1 MRVNITSSPLNVI
14 TTLFL
19 LLSISS
25 PLWVYG
31 GSTVKDQIGDK
42 SSTQEGDRSLLTYE
56 IEGLING
63 SPDPCIFR
71 NIIQAGSAECEHV
84 MLPAGFCQTCG
95 VNIDIKPESGKYEN
109 CLYLSGLEALD
120 GTINRQCMSKLDE
133 YLDMNSCDTFRR
145 RGMDRYKLWTNR
157 WIPFQRTMLRRL
169 RAPSRQ
175 IMDAF
180 IYALCELPCDCI
192 PQYNADITTPAQDIY
207 RGNCQGHAQ
216 IDLCA
221 VYPNIKLIQGQN
233 SNMSMPAAS
242 IEELPY
248 VCPRMNEWR
257 QNHPGAWFDL
267 TPTIVDSDV
276 AVFIN
281 YALDA
286 TEITHFTN
294 TSENPL
300 WQQCF
305 HLESTQQRI
314 ISI

>member
-1 MRVNITSSPLNVI
+1 
-14 TTLFL
+14 L
-19 LLSISS
+19 L
-25 PLWVYG
+25 PYEV
-31 GSTVKDQIGDK
+31 
-42 SSTQEGDRSLLTYE
+42 EGF
-56 IEGLING
+56 ING

-84 MLPAGFCQTCG
+84 VIPAGFCQTCG
-95 VNIDIKPESGKYEN
+95 VNIDIRPESGKYVN
-109 CLYLSGLEALD
+109 CLYLSGVEALD

-133 YLDMNSCDTFRR
+133 YLDMNPCDTFRR
-145 RGMDRYKLWTNR
+145 SGMNRYKRWTNR
-157 WIPFQRTMLRRL
+157 WIPLQKTMLRRL
-169 RAPSRQ
+169 RSPSRQ

-180 IYALCELPCDCI
+180 IYALCEMPCDCI

-233 SNMSMPAAS
+233 SNMSMPVANVD
-242 IEELPY
+242 ELPY
-248 VCPRMNEWR
+248 VCPKMTEWR
-257 QNHPGAWFDL
+257 TNHPGAWFDL
-267 TPTIVDSDV
+267 TPTTVDPDV
-276 AVFIN
+276 ATFIN

-286 TEITHFTN
+286 TEITHYTN
-294 TSENPL
+294 VSENPL

-305 HLESTQQRI
+305 HLELTQQRI